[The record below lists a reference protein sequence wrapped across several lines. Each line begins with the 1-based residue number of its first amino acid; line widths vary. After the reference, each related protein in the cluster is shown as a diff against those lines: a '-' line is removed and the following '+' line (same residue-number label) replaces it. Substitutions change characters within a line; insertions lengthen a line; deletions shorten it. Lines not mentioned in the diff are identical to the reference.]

1 MVKKTIQH
9 NRLLHQ
15 FIDEAEVA
23 LETAQSPEALLAVI
37 ESASALEGDLHFQPQ
52 DYGLYALLDGLLL
65 ISGLILFQ
73 KTAEG
78 FPLFMMA
85 LALFIGVILFV
96 RFRKRARKMGNLS
109 EKIFFKDL
117 LFDNQLS
124 IVSPPDFTIEAL
136 LTRFHDF
143 HRGNY
148 SRKIEQVIQGE
159 HLGHHASS
167 SFPFH
172 YYHFHYVDEHTD
184 ETKES
189 DGSTSTKTTYRHYD
203 RFGIVI
209 PFQAS
214 LNPEQDSAS
223 DSDSDSAS
231 MSPKTENLQIT
242 ESKALFG
249 LNKSDYAPA
258 SLSFRKRFIVKT
270 HNTHFA
276 AKFLKPIIVE
286 LIEALTL
293 HFSAI
298 TLEINEH
305 NELLIAFTD
314 KDLLAVPQRYS
325 LAETALFLAEIKGIS
340 TPEKLTTLLKA
351 LENIR
356 RETDNNFQ

>member
-37 ESASALEGDLHFQPQ
+37 ESANALEGDLHFQPQ

-136 LTRFHDF
+136 
-143 HRGNY
+143 
-148 SRKIEQVIQGE
+148 
-159 HLGHHASS
+159 
-167 SFPFH
+167 
-172 YYHFHYVDEHTD
+172 
-184 ETKES
+184 
-189 DGSTSTKTTYRHYD
+189 
-203 RFGIVI
+203 
-209 PFQAS
+209 
-214 LNPEQDSAS
+214 
-223 DSDSDSAS
+223 
-231 MSPKTENLQIT
+231 
-242 ESKALFG
+242 
-249 LNKSDYAPA
+249 
-258 SLSFRKRFIVKT
+258 
-270 HNTHFA
+270 
-276 AKFLKPIIVE
+276 
-286 LIEALTL
+286 
-293 HFSAI
+293 
-298 TLEINEH
+298 
-305 NELLIAFTD
+305 
-314 KDLLAVPQRYS
+314 
-325 LAETALFLAEIKGIS
+325 
-340 TPEKLTTLLKA
+340 
-351 LENIR
+351 
-356 RETDNNFQ
+356 

>member
-37 ESASALEGDLHFQPQ
+37 ESANALEGDLHFQPQ
-52 DYGLYALLDGLLL
+52 DYGLYALLDGLFL

-124 IVSPPDFTIEAL
+124 IVSPPDFTTEAL
-136 LTRFHDF
+136 LMRFHDF

-159 HLGHHASS
+159 HLGHHAST

-172 YYHFHYVDEHTD
+172 YYHFHYVDEHT
-184 ETKES
+184 EKTKES

-209 PFQAS
+209 PFQTS
-214 LNPEQDSAS
+214 LNPEQA
-223 DSDSDSAS
+223 SDSAS
-231 MSPKTENLQIT
+231 ASISPKTENLQIT

-258 SLSFRKRFIVKT
+258 SLSFRKRFFVKT
-270 HNTHFA
+270 HNAHFA
-276 AKFLKPIIVE
+276 AKFLKPVIVE

-351 LENIR
+351 LEKMR